1 MREGPRRSIV
11 HLMGPLLRA
20 LAYSTLFI
28 GLVLIFLPARVLEG
42 AGVSAPPTRG
52 LLQIAG
58 VVVGL
63 LGAGLALWCILI
75 FPLVGR
81 GTPAPFDPPRR
92 LVVVGPYRWI
102 RNPMYVG
109 AALALAGASLYYES
123 PALLAY
129 LAGFL
134 LATHLLVL
142 GYEEPTL
149 RRLFG
154 DDYEAYS
161 ARVGRWWPR
170 RPVPRRPR
178 PL

>member
-1 MREGPRRSIV
+1 
-11 HLMGPLLRA
+11 MGPLVRA
-20 LAYSTLFI
+20 LTYGTLFV
-28 GLVLIFLPARVLEG
+28 GLVLVFVPARVLEWSG
-42 AGVSAPPTRG
+42 ATPPGERG
-52 LLQIAG
+52 LAQVAG

-63 LGAGLALWCILI
+63 LGAGLAVWCILT
-75 FPLVGR
+75 FPIVGR

-109 AALALAGASLYYES
+109 AGLTLAGAALYYKS
-123 PALLAY
+123 LALLAY
-129 LAGFL
+129 LAVFL

-154 DDYEAYS
+154 ADYEAYTE
-161 ARVGRWWPR
+161 RVGRWWPR
-170 RPVPRRPR
+170 RSRGGG
-178 PL
+178 